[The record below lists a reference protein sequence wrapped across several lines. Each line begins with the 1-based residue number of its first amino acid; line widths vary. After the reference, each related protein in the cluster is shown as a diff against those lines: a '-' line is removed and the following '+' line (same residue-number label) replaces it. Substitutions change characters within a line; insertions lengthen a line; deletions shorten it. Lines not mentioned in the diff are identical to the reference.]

1 MLFSGRDCEVLLSPV
16 LPRFSFLQKSCP
28 KTCCLAYPSAA
39 KGEEE
44 IYLFDYPSAAKG
56 EEEIYLFDYPS
67 DSEGGRK
74 ELS

>member
-44 IYLFDYPSAAKG
+44 IYLFDYSIANGKKVG
-56 EEEIYLFDYPS
+56 NELTILF
-67 DSEGGRK
+67 EVAIIK
-74 ELS
+74 A